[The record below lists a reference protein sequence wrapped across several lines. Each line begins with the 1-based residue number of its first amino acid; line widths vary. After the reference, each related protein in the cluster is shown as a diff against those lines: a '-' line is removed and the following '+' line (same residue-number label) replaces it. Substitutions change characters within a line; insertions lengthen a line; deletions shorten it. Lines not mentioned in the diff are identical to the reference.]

1 MASQSYKL
9 ERAERKTNFDEP
21 GWKIERK
28 YDNSVKIGN
37 WFEERRSVLEHL
49 THKFEISQKKI
60 LREKRVNSSFLG
72 PTTKSTKMRRQLVG
86 ATTWPLIPNQVIKV
100 VEKKHFHRN
109 I

>member
-37 WFEERRSVLEHL
+37 WFEERRLVLQHL
-49 THKFEISQKKI
+49 TNSGSVKKKFLQG
-60 LREKRVNSSFLG
+60 KRVNSSFLG
-72 PTTKSTKMRRQLVG
+72 PTTKSTKMRRLLVG

-100 VEKKHFHRN
+100 VEKKSF
-109 I
+109 

>member
-1 MASQSYKL
+1 MKFQLSLSEIAATKKLGELASQSYKL

-49 THKFEISQKKI
+49 TNSGSVKKNFCKENESI
-60 LREKRVNSSFLG
+60 RLF
-72 PTTKSTKMRRQLVG
+72 
-86 ATTWPLIPNQVIKV
+86 
-100 VEKKHFHRN
+100 
-109 I
+109 